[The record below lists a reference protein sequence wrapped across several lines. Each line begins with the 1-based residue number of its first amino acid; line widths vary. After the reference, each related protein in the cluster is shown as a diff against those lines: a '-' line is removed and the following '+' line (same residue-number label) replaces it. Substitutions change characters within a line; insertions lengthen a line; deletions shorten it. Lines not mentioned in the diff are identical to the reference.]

1 MRMEKKDVRTQ
12 KNDIIKGINQMEF
25 KKYYNLELIEMDSL
39 EVRNQQKI
47 LPLTVGE
54 PQNLKKNESE
64 EN

>member
-1 MRMEKKDVRTQ
+1 MEKKDVRTQ